1 MESKGWMSLIIGLAL
16 WILDAIRAWWN
27 GLTWRD
33 VLLLL
38 ILLGLWGALRE
49 LGLVLSRLQELR
61 EKAYE
66 IRGDD
71 VSEVYSQLH
80 ALHEKVDTIQRTLG
94 AR

>member
-1 MESKGWMSLIIGLAL
+1 MESNGWMSLVSGLAL
-16 WILDAIRAWWN
+16 WILDAIRVWWN
-27 GLTWRD
+27 GLIWRD

-49 LGLVLSRLQELR
+49 LGLVLSRLQELP